1 MKMKRLYVALV
12 ICCLCFGFAAGCGR
26 GNDDQIRI
34 GILQM
39 MEHPSL
45 DTIRV
50 SFLEEMER
58 LGFGDVEFDHRNGQ
72 GADMTLLTSIA
83 QAFIGREVD
92 LILAIA
98 TPAGQAAAAATRD
111 IPVIFAASTD
121 PVSAGLVTS
130 LERPEANVTGTSDV
144 ICIESIFALAR
155 LLTPEAQVFGLV
167 YNLGEANSV
176 AAINRAKA
184 YLTANGMGYL
194 EATVT
199 STAEVQQAALSLV
212 GRVDAF
218 FTPTDNTVATAMPIY
233 ARVALDAGVPI
244 YTGADSMVMDGGF
257 ATVGIDYSI
266 LGRETARLVAKVL
279 DGTPISQL
287 PVVVMQDFR
296 TVVNRATAEA
306 LGINLEGLDPSIE
319 VIEGR

>member
-1 MKMKRLYVALV
+1 MKKCIIAVV
-12 ICCLCFGFAAGCGR
+12 CILCVFGLAGCSGTEEA
-26 GNDDQIRI
+26 QVRI

-58 LGFGDVEFDHRNGQ
+58 LGFGDADFDHRNGQ
-72 GADMTLLTSIA
+72 GADMTLLTSIT
-83 QAFIGREVD
+83 QAFVGRNVD

-98 TPAGQAAAAATRD
+98 TPAGQAAAATTRD
-111 IPVIFAASTD
+111 IPVVFAASTD
-121 PVSAGLVTS
+121 PLAAGLVTS

-144 ICIESIFALAR
+144 ICVESIFALAR
-155 LLTPEAQVFGLV
+155 KLTPNATTFGLV

-184 YLTANGMGYL
+184 YLTANGMHYL

-199 STAEVQQAALSLV
+199 NSGEVQQAALSLV
-212 GRVDAF
+212 GYVDAF
-218 FTPTDNTVATAMPIY
+218 FTPTDNTVASAMPIY
-233 ARVALDAGVPI
+233 ARVAIDAGVPI

-257 ATVGIDYSI
+257 ATVGIDYAI
-266 LGRETARLVAKVL
+266 LGVETARLAAKVL
-279 DGTPISQL
+279 EGVPISEL

-306 LGINLEGLDPSIE
+306 LGISLDGLDPSIE
-319 VIEGR
+319 IVEGR